1 MGQFSWLDCCNK
13 RPIVDNL
20 AKTSYLLIPKEF
32 RDEFGPVI
40 NEPCYAGYGRF
51 GGLHGYDAYALVA
64 LWNRDHIGKEN
75 IRVPQEKQYAPADK
89 FGDYYKRAVERYKN
103 DCKRIEDFAVKKL
116 SDGEMRKKWGDDYL
130 REIGIDI
137 ACYDEE
143 NAALE
148 YPLKITYNP
157 NAVYEACPPSLGD
170 PNQGWNYLS
179 DEMFGTELGQKF
191 NKMIDDVADKNKMD
205 RDDILD
211 FIEKCLSRSE
221 RDSMGTRAFLHELG
235 YFEIYLSKAQENLM
249 VAFRKEFSEYSDE
262 FSEKDAP
269 ELE

>member
-32 RDEFGPVI
+32 KDEFGPVI
-40 NEPCYAGYGRF
+40 TEPCYAGYGRF

-64 LWNRDHIGKEN
+64 LWNRKSIGKNN
-75 IRVPQEKQYAPADK
+75 IRVPDEARYSEP
-89 FGDYYKRAVERYKN
+89 FYYEMALARYKN
-103 DCKRIEDFAVKKL
+103 ACERIEDFAVKEL
-116 SDGEMRKKWGDDYL
+116 SHKEMIKKYGDDYL

-157 NAVYEACPPSLGD
+157 NAVYEACPPSLSD
-170 PNQGWNYLS
+170 PGQGWDYLS
-179 DEMFGTELGQKF
+179 EEMLQTDIGKRVDKLV
-191 NKMIDDVADKNKMD
+191 DDIADNNSDMD

-211 FIEKCLSRSE
+211 FITKCLR
-221 RDSMGTRAFLHELG
+221 RAEQENMDTHAFIHELG
-235 YFEIYLSKAQENLM
+235 YFEIYLSKSQEDTL
-249 VAFRKEFSEYSDE
+249 VSFRKEFSEYSDE
-262 FSEKDAP
+262 FSEKDTI
-269 ELE
+269 ELD